1 MTTGSAANGAI
12 ARRTP
17 ASASTGASP
26 RPALGQF
33 DPSAW
38 RLLRL
43 GAPMANGS
51 LVSLLGQF
59 VVLGLLGQVKGDA
72 LYLRSVYAPIAL
84 LLAAVLLGIGIP
96 MQVLGARCSGSRSAA
111 ALSGALGSITRIGLA
126 IHAALAVTL
135 AAGGGAL
142 SAALGVA
149 AASRTR
155 FWWFT
160 IAMALV
166 ALLGVPAEV
175 VAAALRGLGHTV
187 GGTLVSAVSVVGSLL
202 GFPLID
208 AVTGWGLFALPAT
221 ILLAV
226 AVQTAVAGGYLRR
239 AGSSWLL
246 CLRART
252 EGVVRL
258 LASVGLPVAV
268 SYLVLFVLNAA
279 YLRILAP
286 FGPTAV
292 LGFTFAYAAQ
302 TMAAVPGVAF
312 GSAIAIAVNQ
322 TVAAGHPDRVRRIYR
337 RGVATVAACYGV
349 VTVLA
354 VLALGPV
361 TALFVR
367 DAAVLA
373 EARAAVHVIAPTFG
387 FMAVTLTL
395 TAFLEET
402 GHGLLVLAGNL
413 TWAIAVVWTGGHLVA
428 VRGSPM
434 PLYHTMA
441 VANVVGL
448 LVAVATAEA
457 LIWRRSRR
465 CGTTRLNDRTS

>member
-1 MTTGSAANGAI
+1 MRLHRGHTEGGMTTGSAANGAI
-12 ARRTP
+12 AR
-17 ASASTGASP
+17 
-26 RPALGQF
+26 L

-155 FWWFT
+155 FLWFT

-354 VLALGPV
+354 V
-361 TALFVR
+361 
-367 DAAVLA
+367 AVLA